1 MTTVFTVIGVKKLI
15 YQTLQ
20 DDYGVLPNGGGSLG
34 GGVVT
39 GGLTQAQVQ
48 TLIDT
53 AIAGIPQ
60 SAGVTLQQVEASIAA
75 AVSNLPAPGL
85 GEPAVLELLEE
96 KLTEF
101 GPMIQQAIQSQFK
114 AMPKSIRLNT
124 DDGKVSIEGLDI
136 SGPNKPVSLDME
148 LPDGSLSVN
157 GKRVLTVDDAIDP
170 SGVDTAAVEAA
181 LAPLKNQIAGL
192 ENQVRILTQYIDQEV
207 GTVIQYADLALE
219 KKAEKSALDDLS
231 DKYEVDLGNTRQA
244 INDVIEFV
252 LNNYLTKRAYQDLMD
267 AINGPNATVQSVTEM
282 FWLLNDVVMALI
294 EATGIEID
302 GRVKP

>member
-157 GKRVLTVDDAIDP
+157 GKRVLTVDDALDP

-219 KKAEKSALDDLS
+219 NKAEKSALDDLS
-231 DKYEVDLGNTRQA
+231 DKHELDLGNTRQA

-252 LNNYLTKRAYQDLMD
+252 LNNYLTKRAYQELMD
-267 AINGPNATVQSVTEM
+267 AMNGPNATTDSIQQM
-282 FWLLNDVVMALI
+282 FWLLNDVMMALI
-294 EATGIEID
+294 DATGIEID